1 MKTKYLKKLRE
12 EYCITETVRDIEI
25 QFIRGYRGRWLI
37 TTGIDTRE
45 EKLKVKQKEYKVY
58 RGLDFITSFKGPEC
72 DVSDTWIRINIRD
85 YGYEEYYNKRSL
97 RFAIDRAKELF
108 ISSVYSRDK
117 KARKSIDSRKQKIT
131 DNKNRLEKIIRD
143 REDDERR
150 DIASQDI
157 HKNKIKWD

>member
-25 QFIRGYRGRWLI
+25 QFVRVDNR
-37 TTGIDTRE
+37 D
-45 EKLKVKQKEYKVY
+45 KKFKVKQKEYKVY
-58 RGLDFITSFKGPEC
+58 RGLDFIDSFKGPEC
-72 DVSDTWIRINIRD
+72 DVDDTWIDINIRNH
-85 YGYEEYYNKRSL
+85 GYEKYYNKRSL

-117 KARKSIDSRKQKIT
+117 KARKSINARAQKIT
-131 DNKNRLEKIIRD
+131 DNKNRLEKIARD
-143 REDDERR
+143 REDDKRR
-150 DIASQDI
+150 DLAIQDI